1 MAPSAKRMIS
11 QVRIL
16 PYPPSESNMERMTI
30 AIVVLMIFSAAMF
43 FAIGYGISSVENL
56 SRRKVFNQT
65 HEVFCKDC
73 CWKHEDIYTCTKKK
87 EQLWK
92 KVN

>member
-1 MAPSAKRMIS
+1 
-11 QVRIL
+11 
-16 PYPPSESNMERMTI
+16 MERMTI
-30 AIVVLMIFSAAMF
+30 AIVALMIFSAAMF

-65 HEVFCKDC
+65 HEVFCKEC
-73 CWKHEDIYTCTKKK
+73 CWSWSPTMKDKGEVNIIYTCSKDK

-92 KVN
+92 RVN